1 MQGPAA
7 CSQVISYPKH
17 EMNGTAKA
25 SPECEFNTE
34 VLEESQQL
42 SVLGCVVQFLR
53 SRDVGQVFAEFGFV
67 VERDLQGELQ
77 GQDIVVP
84 LGEFQ
89 GFVERGLLEGTIEWC
104 GNSDFFFSPVGLEL
118 KFKLCN
124 DMDLHFSSPD
134 MPLLLELSSVLIAL
148 GVKVYNSGR
157 LVEFDGKQ

>member
-1 MQGPAA
+1 MNKAA
-7 CSQVISYPKH
+7 KP
-17 EMNGTAKA
+17 
-25 SPECEFNTE
+25 SPEYEFVTE

-42 SVLGCVVQFLR
+42 SVLGCVLQFLR

-67 VERDLQGELQ
+67 VERDLQGEQQ
-77 GQDIVVP
+77 GQDIVVS
-84 LGEFQ
+84 LEEFQ

-104 GNSDFFFSPVGLEL
+104 GNSDFLFSPVGLEL

-124 DMDLHFSSPD
+124 DMDLHFSFPK

-157 LVEFDGKQ
+157 LVESDSKQ